1 MRPGRVLQLGAVIAL
16 AASAATPLAAQDDPA
31 GQASWQ
37 IEGLSRGFC
46 VQLLLDPS
54 SEALRALPPGYHPLP
69 ANRAS
74 DLPVALTGVI
84 QGQPEFAAWSPSR
97 LCFEALD
104 SLRTPQFTLTN
115 RKGKQPHLF
124 AVWTVSAADSA
135 GVPREVALELFA
147 SSSRMVRSARLA
159 GQDLDEARLSVGLVP
174 GEDEQGVRRTDRRF
188 QAKLGKTTVTWDGH
202 PAGDSTAVQGV
213 VETRWVA
220 PGTRGRLVTGRVTL
234 TPAFSRAMA
243 GSLKIDGKND
253 FANALKAS
261 PTRFAGPEYFGGE
274 GTIAFG
280 P

>member
-1 MRPGRVLQLGAVIAL
+1 RFLHAGAVIAL
-16 AASAATPLAAQDDPA
+16 AATTAPLAAQDHPA
-31 GQASWQ
+31 GQASWDIQ
-37 IEGLSRGFC
+37 GLSRGFC

-54 SEALRALPPGYHPLP
+54 SEALRSLPSGYRPLP
-69 ANRAS
+69 ASRAS
-74 DLPVALTGVI
+74 DLPVALTGVL

-97 LCFEALD
+97 LCFEAVD
-104 SLRTPQFTLTN
+104 SLHASQFTLTN
-115 RKGKQPHLF
+115 HKGKHPHLF
-124 AVWTVSAADSA
+124 AVWTVSAFDSA
-135 GVPREVALELFA
+135 GVPGEVALGLFA

-159 GQDLDEARLSVGLVP
+159 GQAVDDARLTVGQVP
-174 GEDEQGVRRTDRRF
+174 GEDADGIRRTDRRF

-202 PAGDSTAVQGV
+202 PAGDSTAVQGA
-213 VETRWVA
+213 VETQWVA
-220 PGTRGRLVTGRVTL
+220 PGTRGGLVTGRVTL